1 MPPVIHLE
9 ETFSTNT
16 YLKDLLL
23 KQNVEEGTIIHSDY
37 QSAGKGQRGNNWES
51 EHGKNLLFSIVL
63 YPTMINA
70 NEQFI
75 ISQFISLA
83 LKDTLSKYADNITIK
98 WPNDIYWKEK
108 KICGIL
114 IGNALLEN
122 KINQSVIGIGINI
135 NQERFITEVP
145 NPVSL
150 KKITGNS
157 YDLKE
162 ILTELANQIQL
173 HYRDVKEGNFNPIV
187 QQYKDSLFRSKG
199 YHLYHDG
206 VMDFLAKIKDIEPSG
221 ILVLETM
228 EGVERKFA
236 FKEVKYII

>member
-16 YLKDLLL
+16 YLKNLLL
-23 KQNVEEGTIIHSDY
+23 QQDVEEGTIVYADY
-37 QSAGKGQRGNNWES
+37 QSAGKGQRGNSWES
-51 EHGKNLLFSIVL
+51 ENKKNLLFSLVL
-63 YPTMINA
+63 YPTLINA

-75 ISQFISLA
+75 ISQLVSLA
-83 LKDTLSKYADNITIK
+83 IKDTLSKYTDHITIK
-98 WPNDIYWKEK
+98 WPNDIYWKDK

-114 IGNALLEN
+114 IENTLLEN
-122 KINQSVIGIGINI
+122 KISQSVIGIGINI
-135 NQERFITEVP
+135 NQEQFISEAP

-150 KKITGNS
+150 KRITGSS
-157 YDLKE
+157 YDLQE
-162 ILTELANQIQL
+162 ILTKLSSLIHV
-173 HYRDVKEGNFNPIV
+173 HYTNVKEGSSNLIT
-187 QQYKDSLFRSKG
+187 QLYKDALFRKDG

-206 VMDFLAKIKDIEPSG
+206 IVDFLARTKDIEPSG
-221 ILVLETM
+221 TLVLETM